1 MFYAKHIAGTDNSRL
16 DHPSLSRGTHV
27 HEWAEGGDA
36 AFWARVVQIPETAL
50 GAGGRRTKATDEFE
64 ADILAKRPDAVFLK
78 AEEVGSYRAQ
88 FQAMQANPVFG
99 ELSAATTHR
108 EVSIRWRDE
117 IGLPLKCRPDAMTDD
132 CVWDIKTT
140 KEQSP
145 LETFWKSVVDYGYA
159 FQVEHYLAGLRAAGM
174 EKTKFVF
181 LISSTVP
188 PYACHAVT
196 LPERLLARARKQ
208 VRKTL
213 AEIQSRL
220 ELDHWLPADCGQIT
234 ELFVPERY
242 MEERNGYRP
251 SNAWV
256 Q

>member
-1 MFYAKHIAGTDNSRL
+1 MDNSRL

-27 HEWAEGGDA
+27 HSWAEEGDE
-36 AFWARVVQIPETAL
+36 AFWARVVQIPESAL

-64 ADILAKRPDAVFLK
+64 ADILANRPEAIFLK
-78 AEEVGSYRAQ
+78 ADEVLSYRDQ
-88 FQAMQANPVFG
+88 FRAMKANPVFE

-108 EVSIRWRDE
+108 EISIRWRDE
-117 IGLPLKCRPDAMTDD
+117 LGLPLKCRPDALTGD

-159 FQVEHYLAGLRAAGM
+159 FQVEHYMAGLRAAGM
-174 EKTKFVF
+174 EREKFVF
-181 LISSTVP
+181 LVTSTVP

-196 LPERLLARARKQ
+196 LPERLLAKARKQ

-213 AEIQSRL
+213 AEIQSRI
-220 ELDHWLPADCGQIT
+220 ELDHWLPADCGQVT

-251 SNAWV
+251 STAWV